1 MSRTVIGAII
11 VLLLL
16 AFLWFT
22 GSLQN
27 LLGSKGTETGTNGQ
41 GAGSPNGAGST
52 NPSQSGSGTGTGSQ
66 GGAGGAGGTGGSNQI
81 LPNVSIPPVPSVIPT
96 AIPSVPKLP

>member
-27 LLGSKGTETGTNGQ
+27 FLGSKGTQTGTSGQ

-52 NPSQSGSGTGTGSQ
+52 NPSQSGTGTGSQ